1 MIVEFKYNHNVL
13 RVGKVVNGVETK
25 YQLHGKLIM
34 HMTVGEDN
42 LHFFYDAQSR
52 PAKISYNGVI
62 YTYIHNLQGD
72 IVGLLDSAGTLVVE
86 YKYDAC
92 SMGRKLY
99 CRIWHYG
106 CIIVGVGPKD
116 TIRSRMKN
124 EE

>member
-1 MIVEFKYNHNVL
+1 MSKSDMIVEFKYNHNGL

-62 YTYIHNLQGD
+62 YTYIHNL
-72 IVGLLDSAGTLVVE
+72 
-86 YKYDAC
+86 
-92 SMGRKLY
+92 
-99 CRIWHYG
+99 
-106 CIIVGVGPKD
+106 
-116 TIRSRMKN
+116 
-124 EE
+124 